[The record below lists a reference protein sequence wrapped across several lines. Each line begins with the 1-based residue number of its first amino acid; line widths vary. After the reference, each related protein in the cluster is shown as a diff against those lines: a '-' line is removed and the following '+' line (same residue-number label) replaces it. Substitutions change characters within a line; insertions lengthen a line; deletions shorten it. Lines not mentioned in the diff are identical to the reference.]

1 MRMTGVL
8 LRASHP
14 RAVADAEHEAVDDVL
29 DDRRDVARRV
39 AKRTPGEST
48 SARLVSGKA
57 RAVGEQDPRPAT
69 CETHG
74 SSRTGGAGS
83 HDENVE
89 TLHIAMVSPRGAPG
103 YNGPPSRGSRV
114 AKGGGL

>member
-1 MRMTGVL
+1 M
-8 LRASHP
+8 
-14 RAVADAEHEAVDDVL
+14 L
-29 DDRRDVARRV
+29 DDRRDVARRM
-39 AKRTPGEST
+39 AKRTSCEPT

-57 RAVGEQDPRPAT
+57 RAVGEQDPRPTT
-69 CETHG
+69 CETDG
-74 SSRTGGAGS
+74 SGRAGRAGS

-89 TLHIAMVSPRGAPG
+89 ALHIAMVSPRREPG